1 MHRFLAIIIA
11 APVMAIVAIAAGNL
25 TTGKSGDADAA
36 GTASA
41 RTEAAPIVLTQ
52 YNPCPNGKCR

>member
-11 APVMAIVAIAAGNL
+11 APVMAIVAIAVGNL
-25 TTGKSGDADAA
+25 TTGKSGDAGAA
-36 GTASA
+36 GSASA
-41 RTEAAPIVLTQ
+41 RMETAPIVLTQ